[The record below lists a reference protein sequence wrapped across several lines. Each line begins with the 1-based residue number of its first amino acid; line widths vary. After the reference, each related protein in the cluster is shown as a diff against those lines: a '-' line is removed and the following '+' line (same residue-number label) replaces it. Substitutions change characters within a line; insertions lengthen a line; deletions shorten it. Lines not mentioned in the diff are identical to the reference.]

1 MLAFVVAGVIL
12 GVLARVLR
20 RGPEHAPLPLTLAV
34 GLVGAVVGGVG
45 MNLLLRDDWVYL
57 NAFSFASACIVG
69 IVLLGLLEG
78 RVGRAQASGRG

>member
-45 MNLLLRDDWVYL
+45 MNLLLHDDWLGLDPY
-57 NAFSFASACIVG
+57 AFTSACIVSM
-69 IVLLGLLEG
+69 VLLGLLEG
-78 RVGRAQASGRG
+78 RVGRTHS